1 MVWWD
6 CPFVHS
12 YDPFPIPPFTY
23 LYFFVFFFLTVE
35 VNFAHKTSKNRFLK
49 CTECTRPFKSSP
61 TNTLF
66 TLNFSPLVY
75 HLFPYSVFLVRLP
88 PPPLPPSFSLSV
100 SYSVYLFWEM
110 HWGVHQDNPE
120 PGTVKKRKSH
130 GPDPPSWFFNVNATD
145 RPTCYGNLINL
156 NRTIVNNN

>member
-35 VNFAHKTSKNRFLK
+35 DNFALKTSKNRFLK

-66 TLNFSPLVY
+66 TLYFSPLVY

-88 PPPLPPSFSLSV
+88 SSPLPPSFSLSV
-100 SYSVYLFWEM
+100 SYSVYFFWEM
-110 HWGVHQDNPE
+110 HWGGAPRQPWTRDSKEEKIPR
-120 PGTVKKRKSH
+120 PGSSIMVFQCQRHRPAHLLWKS
-130 GPDPPSWFFNVNATD
+130 
-145 RPTCYGNLINL
+145 
-156 NRTIVNNN
+156 